1 LKNIKE
7 LQNNMEMNSLIF
19 WNVVLSL
26 VYAPLIY
33 GIRAN
38 LSEIKRIDILLSK
51 TREEIPRTYV
61 TKQDLQNNLSEILK
75 RFDKLESKIDRVIS
89 HNK

>member
-1 LKNIKE
+1 ME
-7 LQNNMEMNSLIF
+7 LNSLIF

-75 RFDKLESKIDRVIS
+75 RFDKLESKLDRVIAD
-89 HNK
+89 NK

>member
-1 LKNIKE
+1 ME
-7 LQNNMEMNSLIF
+7 LNSLIF

-38 LSEIKRIDILLSK
+38 LGEIKRIDILLSK

-75 RFDKLESKIDRVIS
+75 RFDKLESKLDRVIS

>member
-1 LKNIKE
+1 
-7 LQNNMEMNSLIF
+7 MEMNSLMF

-26 VYAPLIY
+26 VYAHLIY

-38 LSEIKRIDILLSK
+38 LQEIKRIDILLSK

-61 TKQDLQNNLSEILK
+61 TKADRRNDMDKMFK
-75 RFDKLESKIDRVIS
+75 RFDKIEEKIDKLTI
-89 HNK
+89 NK

>member
-1 LKNIKE
+1 ME
-7 LQNNMEMNSLIF
+7 LNSLIF

-38 LSEIKRIDILLSK
+38 LGEIKRIDILLSK

-61 TKQDLQNNLSEILK
+61 TKSDLRNDM
-75 RFDKLESKIDRVIS
+75 DKIFVRLDKIEDKIDKIVE
-89 HNK
+89 K

>member
-1 LKNIKE
+1 MKNIKE
-7 LQNNMEMNSLIF
+7 LQNNMEVNSLIF

-61 TKQDLQNNLSEILK
+61 TKDDMRNDM
-75 RFDKLESKIDRVIS
+75 DKIFSRLDKIDDKIGKILENS
-89 HNK
+89 

>member
-1 LKNIKE
+1 
-7 LQNNMEMNSLIF
+7 MEINSLIF

-61 TKQDLQNNLSEILK
+61 TKDDMRNDM
-75 RFDKLESKIDRVIS
+75 DKIFSRLDKIDDKIGKILENS
-89 HNK
+89 

>member
-1 LKNIKE
+1 
-7 LQNNMEMNSLIF
+7 MEVNSLIF

-38 LSEIKRIDILLSK
+38 LQEIKRIDILLSK

-61 TKQDLQNNLSEILK
+61 TKADLRNDM
-75 RFDKLESKIDRVIS
+75 DKIFSRLDKIEDKIDKIVE
-89 HNK
+89 NN

>member
-7 LQNNMEMNSLIF
+7 LQNNMEVNSLIF

-61 TKQDLQNNLSEILK
+61 TKDDMRNDM
-75 RFDKLESKIDRVIS
+75 DKIFSRLDKIDDKIGKILENS
-89 HNK
+89 

>member
-1 LKNIKE
+1 
-7 LQNNMEMNSLIF
+7 MEINSLIF

-75 RFDKLESKIDRVIS
+75 RFDKLESKLDRVIAD
-89 HNK
+89 NK

>member
-1 LKNIKE
+1 
-7 LQNNMEMNSLIF
+7 MEINSLIF

-38 LSEIKRIDILLSK
+38 LQEIKRIDILLSK

-61 TKQDLQNNLSEILK
+61 TKADLRNDMDKMFK
-75 RFDKLESKIDRVIS
+75 RFDKIEEKLDKLTI
-89 HNK
+89 NK

>member
-1 LKNIKE
+1 
-7 LQNNMEMNSLIF
+7 MEMNSLIF

>member
-38 LSEIKRIDILLSK
+38 LQEIKRIDILLSK

-61 TKQDLQNNLSEILK
+61 TKADLRNDMDKMFK
-75 RFDKLESKIDRVIS
+75 RFDKIEEKIDKLTI
-89 HNK
+89 NK

>member
-1 LKNIKE
+1 
-7 LQNNMEMNSLIF
+7 MEMNSLIF

-38 LSEIKRIDILLSK
+38 LQEIKRIDILLSK

-61 TKQDLQNNLSEILK
+61 TNADLRNDMDKMFK
-75 RFDKLESKIDRVIS
+75 RFDKIEEKLDKLTI
-89 HNK
+89 NK

>member
-1 LKNIKE
+1 ME
-7 LQNNMEMNSLIF
+7 LNSLIF

-38 LSEIKRIDILLSK
+38 LGEIKRIDILLSK

-61 TKQDLQNNLSEILK
+61 TKSDLRNDMDKIFARLDK
-75 RFDKLESKIDRVIS
+75 RDDKIDKIVE
-89 HNK
+89 NN

>member
-1 LKNIKE
+1 ME
-7 LQNNMEMNSLIF
+7 LNSLIF

>member
-1 LKNIKE
+1 ME
-7 LQNNMEMNSLIF
+7 LNSLIF

-75 RFDKLESKIDRVIS
+75 RFDKLESKLDRVIS

>member
-1 LKNIKE
+1 
-7 LQNNMEMNSLIF
+7 
-19 WNVVLSL
+19 VVLSL

-75 RFDKLESKIDRVIS
+75 RFDKLESKLDRVIAD
-89 HNK
+89 NK

>member
-1 LKNIKE
+1 
-7 LQNNMEMNSLIF
+7 MEVNSLIF

-61 TKQDLQNNLSEILK
+61 TKDDMRNDM
-75 RFDKLESKIDRVIS
+75 DKIFSRLDKIDDKIGKILENS
-89 HNK
+89 

>member
-1 LKNIKE
+1 
-7 LQNNMEMNSLIF
+7 MEMNSLIF

-75 RFDKLESKIDRVIS
+75 RFDKLESKLDRVIAD
-89 HNK
+89 NK